1 MTSTGPANGASARGR
16 PGWFHVIGT
25 LLALAALGAVV
36 ARVSADWQVVRAA
49 LDDADLLWLVLAAGA
64 SCTAMTT
71 IAVLWQRV
79 LRALEVELG
88 VTDTVAR
95 YYVGELGKYVPGG
108 VWPVIGRGELAVR
121 AGVRRATAYASV
133 GLSLVVLYIAG
144 AGVALLALASSAD
157 RPWLRWAPPAVLLVG
172 VAALHPR
179 VLRVALRLVERLLRR
194 PIALA
199 VPSWR
204 TSVALVLAYTP
215 VWVLVGTATWAVAR
229 ALDPSAGWW
238 RLTGAAALS
247 WLVGFLLV
255 PAPGGVGVREATFVA
270 AATTLDPAIAATTAV
285 ITRLLFVATD
295 VVGAA
300 IGVRAT
306 NRRSTGAR
314 RDVDRGSDLRGDD
327 RPGEG

>member
-1 MTSTGPANGASARGR
+1 MSDGPADAATSRAR
-16 PGWFHVIGT
+16 PSWFQVIGS

-36 ARVSADWQVVRAA
+36 ARVSEDWQEVSAA
-49 LDDADLLWLVLAAGA
+49 LDDADLRWLVLAAGA
-64 SCTAMTT
+64 ACTAMTT

-79 LRALEVELG
+79 LRALDVELG
-88 VTDTVAR
+88 VTDAVAR
-95 YYVGELGKYVPGG
+95 YFVGELGKYVPGG

-144 AGVALLALASSAD
+144 AGMALLALASSAD
-157 RPWLRWAPPAVLLVG
+157 RPWLRWTPPAVLLLG

-179 VLRVALRLVERLLRR
+179 FLRVLVRLVEHLLRR
-194 PIALA
+194 PLALA
-199 VPSWR
+199 IPSWR
-204 TSVALVLAYTP
+204 TSVALVLAYVP

-238 RLTGAAALS
+238 RVTGAAALS

-285 ITRLLFVATD
+285 ITRLLFVVTD
-295 VVGAA
+295 VGGAA

-306 NRRSTGAR
+306 NRRATGAR
-314 RDVDRGSDLRGDD
+314 RVVDCGSDLGGDD